1 MQAKLIEKV
10 PVALLR
16 RRMNRLAELGI
27 HRAAESH
34 VSVAQQIAPRDTGL
48 MADTTHKEPQEARG
62 LSTVVIAPQPY
73 SGIVEFG
80 SNAQPWFVP
89 ARESAV
95 RQISIEARQLAA
107 LVMSG
112 GEPPQALTITRSG
125 PQSRFGAAT
134 RVVSGSE

>member
-1 MQAKLIEKV
+1 MRARVVEKI

-62 LSTVVIAPQPY
+62 LTTVVIAPQPY

-95 RQISIEARQLAA
+95 RQIRSEARILAQV
-107 LVMSG
+107 VMAG
-112 GEPPQALTITRSG
+112 GELPQALTITRSG
-125 PQSRFGAAT
+125 PQRAAGLAT
-134 RVVSGSE
+134 RIVR

>member
-1 MQAKLIEKV
+1 MQVKVIEKI

-62 LSTVVIAPQPY
+62 LTTIVIAPQPY
-73 SGIVEFG
+73 SGIVEFVQG
-80 SNAQPWFVP
+80 QPWFIP
-89 ARESAV
+89 ARESAM
-95 RQISIEARQLAA
+95 RQISIEAKPLAQ

-125 PQSRFGAAT
+125 PQRAAGLAT
-134 RVVSGSE
+134 RIVR

>member
-1 MQAKLIEKV
+1 MRAKVVEKI

-62 LSTVVIAPQPY
+62 LTTVVIAPQPY

-95 RQISIEARQLAA
+95 RQIRSEARILAQV
-107 LVMSG
+107 VMAG

-125 PQSRFGAAT
+125 PQRAAGLAT
-134 RVVSGSE
+134 RIVR

>member
-1 MQAKLIEKV
+1 MRAKVVEKI

-16 RRMNRLAELGI
+16 QRMNRLAELGI

-73 SGIVEFG
+73 SGIVEFVQG
-80 SNAQPWFVP
+80 QPWFIP

-95 RQISIEARQLAA
+95 RQIQSEARQLAQM
-107 LVMSG
+107 VMAG
-112 GEPPQALTITRSG
+112 REPPQALTITRSS
-125 PQSRFGAAT
+125 PQGRFGTAVRT
-134 RVVSGSE
+134 IG

>member
-1 MQAKLIEKV
+1 
-10 PVALLR
+10 
-16 RRMNRLAELGI
+16 MNRLAELGI

-62 LSTVVIAPQPY
+62 LTTVVIAPQPY

-95 RQISIEARQLAA
+95 RQIRSEARILAQV
-107 LVMSG
+107 VMAG

-125 PQSRFGAAT
+125 PQRAAGLAT
-134 RVVSGSE
+134 RIVR